1 LQKRPTKAFAKE
13 PYKRVSIL
21 ANEPTIWMHVCV
33 VRAIQRLHLCVYRL
47 RLSLHVYVLWAFSR
61 MQKYRERELQRK
73 GMTEWW
79 IIWER
84 EKTRARERASAK
96 RCFVYI

>member
-1 LQKRPTKAFAKE
+1 
-13 PYKRVSIL
+13 
-21 ANEPTIWMHVCV
+21 MHVCV

-73 GMTEWW
+73 GMTE
-79 IIWER
+79 
-84 EKTRARERASAK
+84 
-96 RCFVYI
+96 